1 MSGESIAFIGV
12 VLIVALEFISY
23 VTPYWIVYGELV
35 SFGLLA
41 HCELDT
47 CGWFLED
54 NNVQKAL
61 PGEFILV
68 VNSDLVC

>member
-1 MSGESIAFIGV
+1 
-12 VLIVALEFISY
+12 
-23 VTPYWIVYGELV
+23 VYGELV